1 MLYNSFFEVTM
12 NRKLALVACAVLFVA
27 AVFGLVACDKTPS
40 DDVPKYTETD
50 LFWQTPSVAEVVYEI
65 DSNGL
70 SGMELEMIS
79 SLQGIVAKT
88 SAAIYVAY
96 SGESKVWKQMLTDDY
111 GAKIV
116 KVSDPWQLV
125 EMFLP
130 YIADNGYVLYRST
143 NEKGVSQLDQS
154 VNYATTVA
162 GADKYLIVSE
172 SLESKAQQLGLTKK
186 KDVRESNTEEIFTE
200 YKNKLTTSV
209 LVHQNPKKWTLRD
222 YAVAAGAMSFLA
234 LS

>member
-1 MLYNSFFEVTM
+1 M
-12 NRKLALVACAVLFVA
+12 NKKLALVACAVLFVV

-70 SGMELEMIS
+70 SGMELEMLS

-200 YKNKLTTSV
+200 
-209 LVHQNPKKWTLRD
+209 
-222 YAVAAGAMSFLA
+222 
-234 LS
+234 